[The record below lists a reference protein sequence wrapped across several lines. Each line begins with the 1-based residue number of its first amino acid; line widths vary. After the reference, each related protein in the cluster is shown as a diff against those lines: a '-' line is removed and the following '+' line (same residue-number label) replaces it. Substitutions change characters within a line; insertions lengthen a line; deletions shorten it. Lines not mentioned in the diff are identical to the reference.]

1 MNACILTMPTGG
13 AAFNTGGLT
22 IHRALRLQ
30 VDLGKTTHQLQ
41 LNALA
46 LHDLRKLWQRVYT
59 ITIDDISTVSYQI
72 LKSVDSHL
80 WDILPTM
87 NYLVV

>member
-1 MNACILTMPTGG
+1 MNACILMIPTGG

-22 IHRALRLQ
+22 IHRPLRLK
-30 VDLGKTTHQLQ
+30 VDLGKTGHQLH

-46 LHDLRKLWQRVYT
+46 LHDLRKLWQRVHT
-59 ITIDDISTVSYQI
+59 ITIDDIGDIVSYQI

-80 WDILPTM
+80 CEICQ
-87 NYLVV
+87 